1 MKTVAIIQAR
11 MGATRLPGKMMMD
24 LAGQS
29 VVQRV
34 FERVKPSRF
43 INEIWLATTIN
54 PEDDVLAEWAVQ
66 NNFTCYRGSAEDV
79 LDRYYQTALK
89 AKAEVIVR
97 ITGDCPL
104 HDPEVIDKVIESY
117 GRGSQF
123 DYVANIYPPT
133 YPDGLDVEIFSFQA
147 LEKSWREAKLKSERE
162 HVTAY
167 IWKHPERFRIKNIS
181 HLEDLSFYRW
191 TLDTPEDLKF
201 LRLIFEE
208 LQKKQQFGHLA
219 EVLAILQEHPEWLK
233 INAQYRRNEGYQKA
247 LKEDRN

>member
-24 LAGQS
+24 LAGQP

-54 PEDDVLAEWAVQ
+54 SEDDVLAEWAAR
-66 NNFTCYRGSAEDV
+66 NRFACYRGSSEDV
-79 LDRYYQTALK
+79 LDRYYQAALK

-104 HDPEVIDKVIESY
+104 HDPEVIDKVIESC
-117 GRGSQF
+117 GKGNQF
-123 DYVANIYPPT
+123 DYVSNIYPPT
-133 YPDGLDVEIFSFQA
+133 YPDGLDIEVFSFEA
-147 LEKSWREAKLKSERE
+147 LKKTWQEAKLPSERE

-167 IWKHPERFRIKNIS
+167 IWKHPEKFKIRNIS
-181 HLEDLSFYRW
+181 HSEDLSFYRW
-191 TLDTPEDLKF
+191 TLDTSEDLRF

-208 LQKKQQFGHLA
+208 LQKRHQFGHLA
-219 EVLAILQEHPEWLK
+219 EVLAILQEHPDWLK
-233 INAQYRRNEGYQKA
+233 INAQYRRNEGYQKS
-247 LKEDRN
+247 LKEDQL